1 MVQPSINRITKLVG
15 TTLMITLSSIRNK
28 RINFI
33 TDLLVFVVWL
43 FLDLMAFVDSNFLY
57 LVFTPDN
64 KPIGSLKISNFQ

>member
-15 TTLMITLSSIRNK
+15 TTLMITLSSIRNN

-33 TDLLVFVVWL
+33 TNLLVYVAWL

-57 LVFTPDN
+57 IDTLRDVRHN
-64 KPIGSLKISNFQ
+64 RL